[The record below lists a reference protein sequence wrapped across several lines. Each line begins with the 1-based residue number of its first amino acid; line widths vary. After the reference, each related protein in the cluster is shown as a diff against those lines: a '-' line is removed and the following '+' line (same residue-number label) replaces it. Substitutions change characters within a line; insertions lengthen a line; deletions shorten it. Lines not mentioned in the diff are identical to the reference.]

1 MLKKFKMNNC
11 KHVSTP
17 VECEIKLS
25 KYEEGER
32 VDPTIFKSLVGSLRY
47 LTCTRPD
54 ILYGVGLV
62 SRYMESPTTTHF
74 KAAKRIL
81 RYVKGTIDFG
91 LLYPSSNE
99 FKLVGYSDS
108 DWGGDVDDRKSTTEF
123 IFYLGSSAFTWSSK
137 KQPIV
142 TLSTCE
148 AEYVAATSSVCHA
161 IWLRKLLKE
170 LHMPQE
176 DATEIFVD
184 NKSAIALVKNP
195 VFHDRSKHID
205 TRYHFIRECIAK
217 KEVQL
222 KFVKTH
228 DQVADIFTKPLK
240 NEIFSKLRALLGVTR
255 N

>member
-1 MLKKFKMNNC
+1 M
-11 KHVSTP
+11 
-17 VECEIKLS
+17 
-25 KYEEGER
+25 
-32 VDPTIFKSLVGSLRY
+32 FKSLVGSLGY

-74 KAAKRIL
+74 KAVKRIL

-108 DWGGDVDDRKSTTEF
+108 DCGGDVDDRKSTTGF
-123 IFYLGSSAFTWSSK
+123 VFYLGSSAFTWSSK

-148 AEYVAATSSVCHA
+148 AEYVTATSSVCHA

-170 LHMPQE
+170 LHMPLE
-176 DATEIFVD
+176 DATKIFVD
-184 NKSAIALVKNP
+184 NKSTIAL
-195 VFHDRSKHID
+195 
-205 TRYHFIRECIAK
+205 AK
-217 KEVQL
+217 KSG
-222 KFVKTH
+222 
-228 DQVADIFTKPLK
+228 I
-240 NEIFSKLRALLGVTR
+240 S
-255 N
+255 

>member
-1 MLKKFKMNNC
+1 MNNC
-11 KHVSTP
+11 KHVSTL

-25 KYEEGER
+25 KHEEGER

-47 LTCTRPD
+47 LTCIRPD

-99 FKLVGYSDS
+99 FKLAGYSDS
-108 DWGGDVDDRKSTTEF
+108 DWNGDVDDRNSTTGF
-123 IFYLGSSAFTWSSK
+123 VFYLESSAFTWSSK

-176 DATEIFVD
+176 DATEFLLTTSRQLHWRKIRYSMIRA
-184 NKSAIALVKNP
+184 NTSTRGIILLESALS
-195 VFHDRSKHID
+195 RR
-205 TRYHFIRECIAK
+205 RYNSSLRKLMI
-217 KEVQL
+217 
-222 KFVKTH
+222 
-228 DQVADIFTKPLK
+228 
-240 NEIFSKLRALLGVTR
+240 KLRIFLQSP
-255 N
+255 

>member
-1 MLKKFKMNNC
+1 
-11 KHVSTP
+11 
-17 VECEIKLS
+17 
-25 KYEEGER
+25 
-32 VDPTIFKSLVGSLRY
+32 VDPTIFRSLVGSLRY
-47 LTCTRPD
+47 LTCTRLD

-62 SRYMESPTTTHF
+62 SCHMESPTITHF
-74 KAAKRIL
+74 KTAKRIL
-81 RYVKGTIDFG
+81 RYVKGTIDFD
-91 LLYPSSNE
+91 LLYQSSNE

-108 DWGGDVDDRKSTTEF
+108 DWGGDVDDKKSTIGF
-123 IFYLGSSAFTWSSK
+123 VFYLGSSAFTLSSK

-142 TLSTCE
+142 TLSTYE

-161 IWLRKLLKE
+161 VWYRKLLKE
-170 LHMPQE
+170 LHM
-176 DATEIFVD
+176 DATEIFLD
-184 NKSAIALVKNP
+184 NKSALALEKFL

-205 TRYHFIRECIAK
+205 VRYHFIRECIVK

-228 DQVADIFTKPLK
+228 DQFADIFTKSLN